1 MKYSPFSFYRPII
14 LESLIYEIKIL
25 ERKERI
31 PGLIFFKVNQ
41 NIMEKKK
48 AGIMGVLPA
57 YMPRTRTQLKE
68 KTEEQ
73 RHLGEKLL
81 YYLDRVE
88 KLEKSIRRDVRN
100 NNAEKLLKD
109 HKSLNYY
116 RNSIKRVTVR
126 INKLELKRGNL

>member
-1 MKYSPFSFYRPII
+1 
-14 LESLIYEIKIL
+14 
-25 ERKERI
+25 
-31 PGLIFFKVNQ
+31 
-41 NIMEKKK
+41 MEKKK

-81 YYLDRVE
+81 YYLDRAE

-126 INKLELKRGNL
+126 INKLELERGNR

>member
-1 MKYSPFSFYRPII
+1 
-14 LESLIYEIKIL
+14 
-25 ERKERI
+25 
-31 PGLIFFKVNQ
+31 
-41 NIMEKKK
+41 MEKKK

-57 YMPRTRTQLKE
+57 YMPRTRTRLKE

-81 YYLDRVE
+81 YYLDKIE